1 MVCFIVDLELLSQA
15 ACRILELVEVERLGL
30 VKFVT
35 VGRPND
41 VRMLVLLSSPAGA
54 VPQLAV
60 AFVAGHQIVRF
71 HLEL

>member
-1 MVCFIVDLELLSQA
+1 
-15 ACRILELVEVERLGL
+15 
-30 VKFVT
+30 
-35 VGRPND
+35 
-41 VRMLVLLSSPAGA
+41 MLVLLSSPAGA

>member
-1 MVCFIVDLELLSQA
+1 MVCGIVDFVGLSQA
-15 ACRILELVEVERLGL
+15 ACRVLELVEVERLGL

-60 AFVAGHQIVRF
+60 ALVAGHQIVRF